1 MAAPVVVNGD
11 TSLIL
16 VNSRDL
22 TAGQSAVV
30 LLSSINAPGRTV
42 TVRDSV
48 GFLSTPQTIV
58 LSTINGVRFADGT
71 SSTRI
76 TQPFGYLTVA
86 NRDATTWNLT
96 NSFGFPQQ
104 ETIASTRS
112 IATSSILTQNLF
124 VERTL
129 STPYVNLNSLQA
141 LSTSATY
148 GAAYISTLVV
158 GPPPS
163 VAEPP
168 RLDPGYSVYIQGNLR
183 TYSNVDVT
191 GSGRFIGSL
200 STGGALF
207 AGGAISTLG
216 SFGAR
221 GDITTM
227 GNIFAPQGS
236 VVANN
241 LEVRSNATFG
251 GQISFSNA
259 LFIGSTLSVQN
270 SISSVIYTTS
280 TLNVTSSITMQGR
293 SIVNAPAGFAFS
305 DPILTPSISTS
316 FLTASN
322 SVLTSNLT
330 VLTSITAPTA
340 TTFLLSST
348 AITNPNGSLIVSS
361 VTSGR
366 ALFSNSITTNTVQ
379 TSSFQASTIQ
389 LSGNLNAAGTGVMNI
404 YSLVTSNI
412 SANTIVAEQID
423 ARTFQTTSIQI
434 DNLAIN
440 TELDANNIS
449 TFNARSASINNSG
462 GSIVTSDLFVN
473 ALTAAST
480 VTIGSGQLI
489 SPSGTLFIQ
498 GTGVSMNTAFIS
510 SLGVSS
516 MAASTLTATKITV
529 GSAPQGFAGPY
540 YSTMSNLNC
549 TLINGTGDYLSPMF
563 ISNVKP
569 PGIGTGQ
576 PYNVYYSV
584 RIFFPGDIELPGVSN
599 VMSAL
604 NLFPNAEASSEVGS
618 LTANGTTP
626 LTTTLYGL
634 FASNQTTSGSA
645 ARPFGATW
653 STDIIVQGTMYG
665 NSAFS
670 AQMFAASNINFSAVD
685 SRYEVTFL
693 NGALRWP
700 YSLNGT
706 TIFNSL
712 NDMSIRNVFYYG
724 GLNFASDPLLKED
737 VRAADLARCTSAIES
752 LPLLRYKYVD
762 PYISTFHVQ
771 DRTRLG
777 FLATDVERVF
787 PKSITYTT
795 LEGVPGYAS
804 TIRTLDTQQIEMAH
818 IGATQLLLQRVS
830 TLTQTVAALK
840 NLLRG

>member
-58 LSTINGVRFADGT
+58 LSTISGVSFSDGT
-71 SSTRI
+71 SSTKI
-76 TQPFGYLTVA
+76 TQAFGYLTVA

-112 IATSSILTQNLF
+112 IVTSSILTQNLY

-148 GAAYISTLVV
+148 GAAYISTLIV

-168 RLDPGYSVYIQGNLR
+168 RTDPGYSVYIQGNLR
-183 TYSNVDVT
+183 AYSNVDVT

-207 AGGAISTLG
+207 TGGAISTLG

-227 GNIFAPQGS
+227 GNILAPQGS

-251 GQISFSNA
+251 GQITFSNA
-259 LFIGSTLSVQN
+259 LFVGSTLSVQN
-270 SISSVIYTTS
+270 SVSSLTYTTS
-280 TLNVTSSITMQGR
+280 TLNVTSSITMQNK
-293 SIVNAPAGFAFS
+293 SIVNAAAGFTFS
-305 DPILTPSISTS
+305 DPILTPSVSTS

-440 TELDANNIS
+440 TELNASNIS
-449 TFNARSASINNSG
+449 TFNATGAQINNAG
-462 GSIVTSDLFVN
+462 GSIVTSNLFVN
-473 ALTAAST
+473 NLTAAST
-480 VTIGSGQLI
+480 VTVGTGRII

-498 GTGVSMNTAFIS
+498 GAGVSMNTAFIS

-529 GSAPQGFAGPY
+529 GAAPEGFVGPY

-549 TLINGTGDYLSPMF
+549 TRINGTGEYLSPMF

-569 PGIGTGQ
+569 AGIGAGQ

-584 RIFFPGDIELPGVSN
+584 RIFFPGGTELPGVSN

-604 NLFPNAEASSEVGS
+604 NLFPNGEASSEVGS
-618 LTANGTTP
+618 LTANGTTA

-634 FASNQTTSGSA
+634 FGSNQTTSGSA
-645 ARPFGATW
+645 ARTFGATW
-653 STDIIVQGTMYG
+653 ATDIIVQGTMYG

-706 TIFNSL
+706 TIYNSL

-724 GLNFASDPLLKED
+724 GLNFASDPLLKEEIQS
-737 VRAADLARCTSAIES
+737 ADLSICTSTIES

-762 PYISTFHVQ
+762 PYLSTFHVQ

-787 PKSITYTT
+787 PKSIAYTT
-795 LEGVPGYAS
+795 LEGVPGYTS

-818 IGATQLLLQRVS
+818 IGATQQLLQRVS
-830 TLTQTVAALK
+830 TLSETVAALK